1 MFWNARKWQ
10 ITMHCPLKTRYNAR
24 TKGALDKINSA
35 ENGYDSMGFMQRGRD
50 LWWMCTHITRF
61 RCVVSA
67 DCCLSSL
74 ARPLSFCPLRLLLST
89 KVVRV
94 WTLFLSRAVAATA
107 SSSRFLSHIPFI
119 LKKKKKKENH
129 QKMLQACM
137 GWSTEPREI
146 PFVRYGS
153 PCNNAVKHTSMPYT
167 HLM

>member
-94 WTLFLSRAVAATA
+94 DPFSFSRRGRDRVVIQIPQPHSIHIEEEEKEGEPSKNAASMHGLVNWATRNTVRPLWLS
-107 SSSRFLSHIPFI
+107 
-119 LKKKKKKENH
+119 
-129 QKMLQACM
+129 LQ
-137 GWSTEPREI
+137 
-146 PFVRYGS
+146 
-153 PCNNAVKHTSMPYT
+153 
-167 HLM
+167 